1 MALSIAKVANWL
13 HQVDRARA
21 VVGRWPAQFE
31 TDDERLAYKVQD
43 AFLKKQ
49 MVKQGPLAGYKI
61 ALTSPQILQQTGL
74 KGPCYGPIRKKRVFE
89 HKATVRADRWT
100 RLGVELEVVFV
111 MGADVPKPKS
121 KPYDKDSIAEYVGEA
136 RAGFELSRIAA
147 PTTAGWRS
155 IR

>member
-1 MALSIAKVANWL
+1 MALSIPKVANWL
-13 HQVDRARA
+13 AQVDKARA

-89 HKATVRADRWT
+89 HKASVRQLRFGLARSDPPFHPASMIRGLT
-100 RLGVELEVVFV
+100 ASRL
-111 MGADVPKPKS
+111 
-121 KPYDKDSIAEYVGEA
+121 
-136 RAGFELSRIAA
+136 
-147 PTTAGWRS
+147 
-155 IR
+155 